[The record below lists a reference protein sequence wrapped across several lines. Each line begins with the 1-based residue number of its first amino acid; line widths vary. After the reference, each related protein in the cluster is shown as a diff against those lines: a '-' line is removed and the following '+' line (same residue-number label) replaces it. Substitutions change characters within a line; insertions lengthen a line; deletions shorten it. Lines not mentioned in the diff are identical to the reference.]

1 MKNLVYLKGKALGWL
16 FYLPLFLL
24 MTMMVLVISVSES
37 HVDVVV
43 IVLQL
48 SFVTLS
54 ILWATY
60 LFYDLFGT
68 GNFSYLWLYYRGKF
82 GRMIL
87 LYLTILSVP
96 LLLIMLIMEM
106 KFQSQL
112 NFVATFLLIISQS
125 ILGGVFT
132 LFILA
137 VLGDVDWV
145 ITLFFLYISIELATF
160 GENEYLYS
168 LFYLNLEH
176 GVTYTTLLNLG
187 TVHFLFGLITYKCLK
202 MLLD

>member
-1 MKNLVYLKGKALGWL
+1 MRSLVYLKGKAIGWL
-16 FYLPLFLL
+16 LYLPLLL
-24 MTMMVLVISVSES
+24 LITMLVLVISVSDS
-37 HVDVVV
+37 QVNAVV

-54 ILWATY
+54 ILWAIY

-68 GNFSYLWLYYRGKF
+68 GNFSYLWLYYRVRF

-112 NFVATFLLIISQS
+112 NFVATFFFIISQS

-145 ITLFFLYISIELATF
+145 ITLFFLYISVELTTF
-160 GENEYLYS
+160 GKNDYLYS

-176 GVTYTTLLNLG
+176 GVGYTTLLNLG
-187 TVHFLFGLITYKCLK
+187 TVHFLFGLITYKSLK